1 MRLNF
6 INYTNEEVI
15 NQWLVNERSTSIV
28 EKLWFAHELLPLALC
43 IFLVGFIGFWESRE
57 FLSLLINI
65 EIMMLGMNFYL
76 ITTSLGF
83 GDYVGQVY
91 ALCFLAVTAAE
102 TAVGLGLLILL
113 YRAKGR
119 ITFTELSTLKG

>member
-1 MRLNF
+1 MQANLTLWLQDFASN
-6 INYTNEEVI
+6 N
-15 NQWLVNERSTSIV
+15 LVNSI
-28 EKLWFAHELLPLALC
+28 LYAHELLPLSIS
-43 IFLVGFIGFWESRE
+43 IFLAGLIGFLESKE
-57 FLSLLINI
+57 FLSTLINI
-65 EIMMLGMNFYL
+65 EVIMLGINFYL
-76 ITTSLGF
+76 ITSSLVW
-83 GDYVGQVY
+83 GDYQGQLY